1 MNRKAFFAD
10 IGDSLRMK
18 EPAARSIQKI
28 LAGIATLLW
37 ATSLQAITI
46 APGNALSPEEQ
57 RRKFKLPEGFVIE
70 LVVAEPDIGQPM
82 NLNFDARGHLWVSSS
97 VEYPYPAKG
106 DIDDP
111 GGRFKQVSDHPPR
124 DWLTVVSNLDK
135 SGRAQMVKRFAT
147 GLNIPI
153 GTLPLN
159 DGSSVLAY
167 DIPSIR
173 RHRDTDGDGIADRS
187 KTIFTRFGHQDT
199 HGMSSSFTRW
209 ADGWIYGC
217 HGFANT
223 SRITDGR
230 GHTTELHSGNT
241 YRFRADGSRFELFT
255 RGQIN
260 PYGITFDALG
270 NIYDAD
276 CHSMPVYML
285 LRGATYLRPSW
296 GKPYNDPLGV
306 APAMIDH
313 NHGSTG
319 ICGPVIYDAP
329 QFPALYRDSL
339 FLCNPVTGKVHWDKL
354 KARGSTRIVETQP
367 DFITC
372 TDQWFRPVD
381 AALGPDGCLYIADF
395 YNAIIGHYEVE
406 LEHKKRDR
414 THGRVWRIRYQGD
427 TKRPALLPDL
437 TKKQLP
443 ELILSL
449 GDPNLITR
457 NLALN
462 YLVDHHG
469 KAAVPGIKKAI
480 TTGNADLIAQ
490 CMWALERIE
499 TLEEEMLG
507 KLARTKDSLPR
518 IFAMKILAERKFLSI
533 FQKDLV
539 MEGLQDNDRTVRRCA
554 ADTLTRHLLPRSVQ
568 PLFAAWKEAD
578 EEDTHLIH
586 VIRMALRYQLE
597 SIDDWDKLN
606 RQLPETAKNRLAS
619 MAAVVGNEKAM
630 TYAATQISVA
640 DIAKLAATNTGQLLR
655 YSQMINKLPK
665 SSANTLMDRLRAADL
680 DRLLQARVLLSLNGH
695 ETAAGWAAKLAGEM
709 LGSNYDGAWHPLAPA
724 APESTPWVTQERGSA
739 DGENALFWSSLPRG
753 EKLTGIMQSPP
764 FRAPEKMTFF
774 MAGHDNPPEQQL
786 GNANYVRLLDH
797 LTGQEL
803 MRARPPRNDSAKK
816 ITWDLSSHRDREVK
830 LELVDGH
837 RGSGFAW
844 LAVGRFSP
852 AVISVGTRD
861 QREVVIELIRSF
873 QLQKMV
879 TYLKKIL
886 ADQFAPTPLRTL
898 AGETILGWSGQHLQQ
913 VITEIK
919 SAPASMQQQLAKAIT
934 RNERGAGALLEAI
947 EQGRLSAHLL
957 RDKQLVE
964 QIKAL
969 KPVNGDTRLQQLMAL
984 LPPEDTGLEK
994 LLELRRAAY
1003 FTKPGNV
1010 ENGQAVFTTYCASCH
1025 QIGGKGGDIG
1035 PSLDGIGN
1043 RGIDRLLED
1052 VLDPDRNVDPAFA
1065 MTLITTKKGTVI
1077 SGIGAGEN
1085 SNIIEVTDASGKRR
1099 VVGKKDVAQMRISNL
1114 SLMPAALSRAIP
1126 DQEFVDL
1133 MRYLRNQK

>member
-1 MNRKAFFAD
+1 MQKVFTA
-10 IGDSLRMK
+10 I
-18 EPAARSIQKI
+18 AALI
-28 LAGIATLLW
+28 W

-46 APGNALSPEEQ
+46 APGDALSPEEQ
-57 RRKFKLPEGFVIE
+57 QTKFKLPEGFVIE

-111 GGRFKQVSDHPPR
+111 GGRFKQVSDHPPG

-135 SGRAQMVKRFAT
+135 SGRAQTVKRFAT

-153 GTLPLN
+153 GTLPLD

-354 KARGSTRIVETQP
+354 KARGSSRIVETQP

-443 ELILSL
+443 ELILTL

-462 YLVDHHG
+462 YMVDHYG
-469 KAAVPGIKKAI
+469 KAAVPGIKQAI

-499 TLEEEMLG
+499 ILEEETLG
-507 KLARTKDSLPR
+507 KLARTKDRLPR
-518 IFAMKILAERKFLSI
+518 IFAMKILAERKSLSI
-533 FQKDLV
+533 FQQDLV
-539 MEGLQDNDRTVRRCA
+539 LKGLQDNDPTTRRCA
-554 ADTLTRHLLPRSVQ
+554 ADALTRHLLPRSVQ
-568 PLFAAWKEAD
+568 PLFAAWEEANHD
-578 EEDTHLIH
+578 DTHLTH
-586 VIRMALRYQLE
+586 VIRMALRCQLE
-597 SIDDWDKLN
+597 SIGDWSKLS
-606 RQLPETAKNRLAS
+606 RQLPEAGRKRLAS
-619 MAAVVGNEKAM
+619 MAAVTGNEKAM
-630 TYAATQISVA
+630 AYAAIQISVA
-640 DIAKLAATNTGQLLR
+640 DIARLAATDTDQLLR
-655 YSQMINKLPK
+655 YCQMIRKLPEID
-665 SSANTLMDRLRAADL
+665 SAALVKRLREANL
-680 DRLLQARVLLSLNGH
+680 DHLLQARILLSLDAH
-695 ETAAGWAAKLAGEM
+695 ETAAGWAAELAEEM
-709 LGSNYDGAWHPLAPA
+709 LRSKHDDAWHPLAPA
-724 APESTPWVTQERGSA
+724 APGSTPWVRQERGSE
-739 DGENALFWSSLPRG
+739 DGEDALFWSSLPRG
-753 EKLTGIMQSPP
+753 EKLTGTLQSPP
-764 FRAPEKMTFF
+764 FRAPVNLTFF
-774 MAGHDNPPEQQL
+774 MAGHDNPPDQQL
-786 GNANYVRLLDH
+786 GKANYVRLLDH
-797 LTGQEL
+797 STGEEL
-803 MRARPPRNDSAKK
+803 MRARPPRNDTARK
-816 ITWDLSSHRDREVK
+816 ITWDLSPHQTKEVK
-830 LELVDGH
+830 LELVDSH
-837 RGSGFAW
+837 TGSGFAW

-861 QREVVIELIRSF
+861 QRAVGMELIRSF

-879 TYLKKIL
+879 KYLEVIL
-886 ADQFAPTPLRTL
+886 TDKLTRTSLRTQ
-898 AGETILGWSGQHLQQ
+898 AGETILGWSYRHLKQ
-913 VITEIK
+913 VITEMK
-919 SAPASMQQQLAKAIT
+919 SAPASMQQQLAKSVA
-934 RNERGAGALLEAI
+934 RNDRGAGALLEAI
-947 EQGRLSAHLL
+947 EQGGLSAHLL

-964 QIKAL
+964 QIRAL
-969 KPVNGDTRLQQLMAL
+969 KLKNGDRRLQQLMTR
-984 LPPEDTGLEK
+984 LPPSDTGLQQ
-994 LLELRRAAY
+994 LLDMRRTAY
-1003 FTKPGNV
+1003 FTKPGNA
-1010 ENGQAVFTTYCASCH
+1010 ENGQAVFSTYCASCH
-1025 QIGGKGGDIG
+1025 QIGGKGDGIG

-1065 MTLITTKKGTVI
+1065 MTLVTTKKGTVI
-1077 SGIGAGEN
+1077 SGIGARDNGD
-1085 SNIIEVTDASGKRR
+1085 IIEVTDASGKRR
-1099 VVGKKDVAQMRISNL
+1099 VIGQKNVAQRRISGL
-1114 SLMPAALSRAIP
+1114 SLMPAALSRSIP

-1133 MRYLRNQK
+1133 MRYLLNQK